1 MPEYLSRHSLAMLPT
16 LSLVLSLAATCH
28 AGVIQRQVPDNA
40 TSALL
45 NKTGLA
51 WGGGDADIT
60 QYESPK
66 VSWYYTW
73 GPNNWVQGENKLE
86 YVPMFWGPKNQGSF
100 TAFVNPDTITSQGI
114 KHVLGMNE
122 PEQVGQSN
130 LTAAEAVQWWQT
142 YLEPLRQYGVSL
154 GSPAMSAATRSKQW
168 LLDFATAC
176 APVGGCNYDFIALH
190 WYGINTTK
198 FTTYLVCCLAL
209 SRLQHPGLAD
219 WQEDMHATFPDK
231 PIWLTEFACHN
242 FQDGGEQCTYP
253 DAVAFM
259 NTTQAWLDKQDYIHR
274 YAWFGAMKNP
284 VINPVNALMD
294 QNGII
299 NDLGKQYIGA
309 MAAPTNPTQPSG
321 GAVKANT
328 GFLVGKSLTVVT
340 VIAAGVLAGVMLTVA

>member
-1 MPEYLSRHSLAMLPT
+1 MLPT
-16 LSLVLSLAATCH
+16 LSLALSLALTCR
-28 AGVIQRQVPDNA
+28 AGVIQQRQAPDNS
-40 TSALL
+40 TGVSL

-73 GPNNWVQGENKLE
+73 GPNNWVKGENNLE
-86 YVPMFWGPKNQGSF
+86 YVPMFWGPKNADTFS
-100 TAFVNPDTITSQGI
+100 TYVNQETILSQGI

-142 YLEPLRQYGVSL
+142 YMEPLRQYGVSL

-168 LLDFATAC
+168 LIDFADAC
-176 APVGGCNYDFIALH
+176 EVAGGCNYDFLALH
-190 WYGINTTK
+190 WYGVNTTK
-198 FTTYLVCCLAL
+198 FTTYI
-209 SRLQHPGLAD
+209 
-219 WQEDMHATFPDK
+219 EDIHATFPTK

-242 FQDGGEQCTYP
+242 FQDGGEQCTYA

-259 NTTQAWLDKQDYIHR
+259 NATQAWLDHQDYIHR

-294 QNGII
+294 PSGVI
-299 NDLGKQYIGA
+299 NDLGKQYIGEI
-309 MAAPTNPTQPSG
+309 AAPINPTQPVPSQSSG
-321 GAVKANT
+321 GVVKVN
-328 GFLVGKSLTVVT
+328 GSFLSVGTPAMATMLLAS
-340 VIAAGVLAGVMLTVA
+340 ILAGFMLILV